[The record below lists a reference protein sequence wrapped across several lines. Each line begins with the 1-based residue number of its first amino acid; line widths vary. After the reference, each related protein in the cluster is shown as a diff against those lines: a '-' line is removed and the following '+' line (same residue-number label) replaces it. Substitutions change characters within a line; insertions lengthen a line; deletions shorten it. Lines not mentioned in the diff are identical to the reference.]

1 MYERCYA
8 IVPLVSTGT
17 AAASIGPKHAPA
29 PGSVDPAS
37 RTGIIAFTYVLSDD
51 GKFALIEYVA
61 RDKAAFTG
69 ILADTSVQSFVKGRD
84 SIESVLT
91 AFTKYKK
98 DFDLKKLVVVVP

>member
-8 IVPLVSTGT
+8 IVPLTGT
-17 AAASIGPKHAPA
+17 GSVVDPVRPKYAPT

-37 RTGIIAFTYVLSDD
+37 RTAIVGYTHVLSDD
-51 GKFALIEYVA
+51 GQFALVEFVA
-61 RDKAAFTG
+61 RDKAAFSS
-69 ILADTSVQSFVKGRD
+69 ILADTSIQSFLKGRD
-84 SIESVLT
+84 TLASILA